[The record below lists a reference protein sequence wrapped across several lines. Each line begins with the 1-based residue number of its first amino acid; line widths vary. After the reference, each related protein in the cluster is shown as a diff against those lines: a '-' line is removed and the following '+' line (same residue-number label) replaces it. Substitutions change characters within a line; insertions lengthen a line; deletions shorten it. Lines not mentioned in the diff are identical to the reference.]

1 MSRYCSHTIIM
12 PDETMLDNHVVEV
25 ADKVIACYPFAGEMH
40 TTLYL
45 DTPILL
51 SPRAD
56 LDGNTISLTQLTWA
70 LGDAGHDGTAVLYA
84 YRLTPCP
91 TCAEGRFTMTKL

>member
-1 MSRYCSHTIIM
+1 MPRYCSHTVIL
-12 PDETMLDNHVVEV
+12 PDEHRLDNFVIEV
-25 ADKVIACYPFAGEMH
+25 AGSVTAYYPFAGERH
-40 TTLYL
+40 STIYL

-56 LDGNTISLTQLTWA
+56 LDGKTISLTQLTWA

-91 TCAEGRFTMTKL
+91 TCAEGRFTMVKL